1 MIQGSFKIS
10 FADYLADCCPEPS
23 LSRGTIVDLL
33 DSPARAW
40 WNHPKLN
47 PNPPE
52 EDEEEKFDIGKATH
66 SLLLEGNDVAV
77 MVDPC
82 DYLGPKGGIPK
93 GWTTDIIREAR
104 DTIRS
109 QGKIPLLPKQ
119 YRNVFFMAETAKK
132 AIRKCTELGIT
143 DLHAEGD
150 SELSYLW
157 QEDDIWCRC
166 RPDWIKKDRSLI
178 LDIKTTGTSVNPD
191 IFSGHINKMGYGI
204 QSVFYRRGVKAV
216 EGVEPKF
223 VIMAQE
229 TEPPYFCSFH
239 GLDLQN
245 EDMAAQKVEWAIKRW
260 RECLSTGDWPA
271 YPHRVCYAEPKP
283 WEMAE
288 WEIKKFQMEGVE

>member
-10 FADYLADCCPEPS
+10 FADYLADPAPEPS
-23 LSRGTIVDLL
+23 LSRGTIIDLL

-40 WNHPKLN
+40 WNHPRLN

-52 EDEEEKFDIGKATH
+52 EKEKTIFDIGEAAH
-66 SLLLEGNDVAV
+66 NLLLEGGGSIFVVEGYDDWKKKDAQEARKAAREMGKTPLLSKQYEMALEMGVVAV
-77 MVDPC
+77 RA
-82 DYLGPKGGIPK
+82 I
-93 GWTTDIIREAR
+93 
-104 DTIRS
+104 
-109 QGKIPLLPKQ
+109 QG
-119 YRNVFFMAETAKK
+119 
-132 AIRKCTELGIT
+132 CTELGIT
-143 DLHAEGD
+143 DLRAEGD

-157 QEDDIWCRC
+157 QESDVWCRC

-204 QSVFYRRGVKAV
+204 QSVFYRRGVRVVDGV
-216 EGVEPKF
+216 EGWSGPKF

-245 EDMAAQKVEWAIKRW
+245 EDMAVQKVNWAIKRW
-260 RECLSTGDWPA
+260 RECLSTGEWPA

-288 WEIKKFQMEGVE
+288 WELKRYQIGGDDGIRI